1 MSLPATSQTI
11 NTLALLDSIRRFIAE
26 IELRADAI
34 EIMNIESAMWD
45 LTIENDLRRHKAPPT
60 KLPQVRRIEP

>member
-1 MSLPATSQTI
+1 MTLPSSSQTVK
-11 NTLALLDSIRRFIAE
+11 TLALLDSIRRFVAE

-34 EIMNIESAMWD
+34 EIMNVEGAMWD

>member
-11 NTLALLDSIRRFIAE
+11 NTLALLDSIHRFVKE

-34 EIMNIESAMWD
+34 EIANIEFVLWD
-45 LTIENDLRRHKAPPT
+45 ITLENELRRHKAPPV
-60 KLPQVRRIEP
+60 KLPVIRRIEP